1 MWPFLL
7 TLLWQLKRGQLRL
20 LFEYHDFLVQ
30 SKGLFDVGL
39 LYGCMDKNDQSFF
52 DMVPIWNSSIACND
66 GGSIGIQVVCSLW
79 AFSADFRVLWVS
91 PLSWHSAV
99 LETPT
104 PFSRV
109 R

>member
-7 TLLWQLKRGQLRL
+7 TLLWQLKRGQVRL

-52 DMVPIWNSSIACND
+52 DMVPIWNSSITWRRKNCMEEEALYVDC
-66 GGSIGIQVVCSLW
+66 GPFLLVFWCCGYL
-79 AFSADFRVLWVS
+79 
-91 PLSWHSAV
+91 HSAGV
-99 LETPT
+99 LL
-104 PFSRV
+104 S
-109 R
+109 